1 MLYLQLDGR
10 RREVK
15 KKERARKGWGW
26 FFLGPDPSCWLFGGL
41 YLLAAIK
48 E

>member
-15 KKERARKGWGW
+15 KKKRPKKGWGW
-26 FFLGPDPSCWLFGGL
+26 FFLGPGPPSWLCCGL
-41 YLLAAIK
+41 FLLAAIK
-48 E
+48 G